1 MLQPQSDFPAALKV
15 SEQLGKACQ
24 CLLAVARTPVKHA
37 MYRAMRLCG
46 GVRVCACACVCV
58 FECVRIDVATQLLS
72 DQTSA
77 STSTFCKSGP
87 KLVSCKTNAFR
98 WRRWVLQLKQ
108 SGRPDV
114 CTSSNNF
121 AIAEW
126 VTCDRL
132 P

>member
-1 MLQPQSDFPAALKV
+1 MPAGCRPNPSQARDVQSNAFVWGCARV
-15 SEQLGKACQ
+15 RACA
-24 CLLAVARTPVKHA
+24 C
-37 MYRAMRLCG
+37 
-46 GVRVCACACVCV
+46 VRVCVCV
-58 FECVRIDVATQLLS
+58 FEGVRIDVATQLLS